1 MRDVREGVSEDAR
14 AALPAR
20 AESGGTDAG
29 LADPP
34 VVLYDGWCNLCDSS
48 VAFILRR
55 DRRAVFRFAALQSAA
70 AVERLARCGAADLTG
85 ETLVL
90 FHRGRCLTR
99 SQALLTI
106 VGSLPWPWPW
116 LTALGVLPRGLRDRA
131 YDFVARNRSK
141 WFGRPK
147 VCMTSLA
154 GYGDRF
160 LE

>member
-1 MRDVREGVSEDAR
+1 M
-14 AALPAR
+14 P
-20 AESGGTDAG
+20 
-29 LADPP
+29 ADPL

-55 DRRAVFRFAALQSAA
+55 DRHAIFRFAALQSAA
-70 AVERLARCGAADLTG
+70 AAERLTQCGAGQLTG

-90 FHRGRCLTR
+90 FDRGRCYTR
-99 SQALLTI
+99 SEALLRI
-106 VGSLPWPWPW
+106 VGRLPSPWRM
-116 LTALGVLPRGLRDRA
+116 LVVLRVVPRGLRDRA
-131 YDFVARNRSK
+131 YDFIARNRSK

-154 GYGDRF
+154 EYRDRF

>member
-1 MRDVREGVSEDAR
+1 MRDDAK
-14 AALPAR
+14 AAPPAP
-20 AESGGTDAG
+20 AESGETGAG
-29 LADPP
+29 LTDPP

-70 AVERLARCGAADLTG
+70 AAERLARCGAADLTG

-90 FHRGRCLTR
+90 FHRGRCRTR
-99 SQALLTI
+99 SEALLTI

-116 LTALGVLPRGLRDRA
+116 LTVFGVLPRGLRDWA
-131 YDFVARNRSK
+131 YDFVAGNRSR

-154 GYGDRF
+154 GFRDRF
-160 LE
+160 LD